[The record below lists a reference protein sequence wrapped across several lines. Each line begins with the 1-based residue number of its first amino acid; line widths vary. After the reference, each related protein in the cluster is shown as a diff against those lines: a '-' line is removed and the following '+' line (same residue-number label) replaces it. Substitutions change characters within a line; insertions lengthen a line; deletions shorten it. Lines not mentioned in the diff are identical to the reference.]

1 MYKLTHELIYIIL
14 DMLSMG
20 PPIKND
26 AHLRTIIISNITIK
40 HYFAKMY
47 RLNGKSINFR
57 DLWNF
62 IQTIPL
68 NVTSIKIDNKIVKVC
83 DGYINVHLESNILDI
98 LLHNVYKLGS
108 QSGDDKII
116 RTIYQNFLEQN
127 LH

>member
-1 MYKLTHELIYIIL
+1 
-14 DMLSMG
+14 MG

-26 AHLRTIIISNITIK
+26 THLRTIIISNITIK

-47 RLNGKSINFR
+47 KLNGKSINFR
-57 DLWNF
+57 DLWHF

-68 NVTSIKIDNKIVKVC
+68 NVRVIKVDNKILRVC
-83 DGYINVHLESNILDI
+83 NGYINIHIPQEILDI

-116 RTIYQNFLEQN
+116 RTIYQTFLEQN
-127 LH
+127 V